1 MNDGLV
7 IFLIL
12 DKVSRV
18 FTVVISIID
27 PRNYGNECRLEENN
41 NNEKNYMKRWDP
53 LTRDFFQQ

>member
-18 FTVVISIID
+18 FTVVISMMI
-27 PRNYGNECRLEENN
+27 RNYGNECRLEENN